1 MRLKAI
7 LISTLGVLLAGVMPL
22 AAADLG
28 ATAQAVMPSD
38 TRQIISI
45 DYHRLAQDPA
55 AAKVESQV
63 LPPEMRNLA
72 ELLKQGGVDAQQDLN
87 RIAFATYAAKGKI
100 GLMGVA
106 EGNFQ
111 NLKLTRFFHPTK
123 KNPHPP
129 QYSGVDIYNAEG
141 TWFFVP
147 DQTTLVFGSR
157 NAVETAIDTEQG
169 VNPRI
174 SANDEMA
181 NLIAGTQTTDVW
193 SVLDAAGTK
202 NMVKSLVGGGS
213 KIDPSLFAKRFD
225 GARYTIAFADQV
237 QLNLEMMTSDAL
249 TAAALSAGLR
259 AAVDYR
265 QHQERDPN
273 LKALLNQVQV
283 DAAGDHAFLQVASPE
298 ASIATLLHSDLFNS
312 VVR

>member
-1 MRLKAI
+1 MKLKAI
-7 LISTLGVLLAGVMPL
+7 LISTLGALLAGVMPL
-22 AAADLG
+22 AAAQLS

-45 DYHRLAQDPA
+45 DYHRLAEDSNA
-55 AAKVESQV
+55 ARVESQV
-63 LPPEMRNLA
+63 LPPEMRNLSA
-72 ELLKQGGVDAQQDLN
+72 LLKQGGVDPQQDLN

-129 QYSGVDIYNAEG
+129 QYSGVTIYNAEG

-174 SANDEMA
+174 SANEQMA
-181 NLIAGTQTTDVW
+181 DLIAGTQTTDVW

-202 NMVKSLVGGGS
+202 NMVKSLIGGGS
-213 KIDPSLFAKRFD
+213 KLDPSLFAKRFD

-237 QLNLEMMTSDAL
+237 QLNLEMMTSDTL

-273 LKALLNQVQV
+273 LKTLLSQVQV
-283 DAAGDHAFLQVASPE
+283 DSSGNHAFLQVASPE
-298 ASIATLLHSDLFNS
+298 TSIATLLHSDLFNS

>member
-7 LISTLGVLLAGVMPL
+7 LISTLGALLAGVMPL
-22 AAADLG
+22 AAAQLG
-28 ATAQAVMPSD
+28 ATAQAVMPAD

-45 DYHRLAQDPA
+45 DYHRLAQDSTA
-55 AAKVESQV
+55 AQVESQV

-111 NLKLTRFFHPTK
+111 NLKLDRFFHPTR

-129 QYSGVDIYNAEG
+129 QYSGVTIYNAEG
-141 TWFFVP
+141 TWFFAP

-169 VNPRI
+169 VQPRI
-174 SANDEMA
+174 STNDEMS

-202 NMVKSLVGGGS
+202 NMVKSLVGGG
-213 KIDPSLFAKRFD
+213 KMDPSLFAKRFN

-265 QHQERDPN
+265 QHQERDPH
-273 LKALLNQVQV
+273 LKALLNQIQV

-298 ASIATLLHSDLFNS
+298 SSIATLLHSDLFS
-312 VVR
+312 AVVR

>member
-7 LISTLGVLLAGVMPL
+7 VISTLGGLLAGVLPL
-22 AAADLG
+22 AAAQLG

-45 DYHRLAQDPA
+45 DYHRLSQDPTA
-55 AAKVESQV
+55 AQVESQV
-63 LPPEMRNLA
+63 VPPEMRNLA
-72 ELLKQGGVDAQQDLN
+72 ELLKQGGVDARQDLN

-106 EGNFQ
+106 EGSFQ
-111 NLKLTRFFHPTK
+111 NLKLARFFHPTK
-123 KNPHPP
+123 RNPHPP
-129 QYSGVDIYNAEG
+129 QYSGVAIYNAEG
-141 TWFFVP
+141 TWFFLP

-157 NAVETAIDTEQG
+157 NAVETAIDAEQG
-169 VNPRI
+169 VIPRI
-174 SANDEMA
+174 ATNDQMS

-202 NMVKSLVGGGS
+202 NMVKSLVGGG
-213 KIDPSLFAKRFD
+213 KIDPALFAKRFD
-225 GARYTIAFADQV
+225 GARYTIAFNDQV

-265 QHQERDPN
+265 LHQERDPN

-283 DAAGDHAFLQVASPE
+283 DSAGDHAFLQVASPE
-298 ASIATLLHSDLFNS
+298 SSIATLLHSDLFNA